1 MNTDLEKSVSLAV
14 REDSPDVTG
23 CALVPAGGS
32 SQRWMKLVSTAGLV
46 LSVALCIYGLHS
58 GIFTSQDKL
67 QSFIA
72 GFGLAGVAVFIVF
85 QAVQVVLPVLPG
97 GIGCLAGVL
106 LFGMWKGFFYNYIG
120 ICGGS
125 ILAFLIA
132 KFYGKAVLHCFFSKK
147 LIQKYEA
154 WAAEKERFAKLFAI
168 AIFLPVAPD
177 DFLCYLAGTT
187 EMSLPRFTLII
198 LLGKPLAIALYSLGL
213 MTFFTHVTALI
224 GG

>member
-1 MNTDLEKSVSLAV
+1 MNSGKKYLPADACGCEVASNALA
-14 REDSPDVTG
+14 
-23 CALVPAGGS
+23 PAGSGPG
-32 SQRWMKLVSTAGLV
+32 QGWVKIVSMAGLV
-46 LSVALCIYGLHS
+46 LSIALCIYGLHS

-67 QSFIA
+67 QHFIA
-72 GFGLAGVAVFIVF
+72 SFGLAGVAVFILF
-85 QAVQVVLPVLPG
+85 QAVQVVLPILPG

-106 LFGMWKGFFYNYIG
+106 LFGAWKGFFYNYIG

-132 KFYGKAVLHCFFSKK
+132 KTYGKAVLHCFFSEK
-147 LIQKYEA
+147 LIRKYEA
-154 WAAEKERFAKLFAI
+154 WASEKERFAKLFAV

-187 EMSLPRFTLII
+187 EMPLPRFTLII

-213 MTFFTHVTALI
+213 TAIFTRVAALI